1 MFHNFKLYKQSKG
14 QNILNVWKP
23 GYVKTPHNGTI
34 IYLLEF
40 STHQVHYYHFHETLR
55 SNSNF

>member
-40 STHQVHYYHFHETLR
+40 STHQVHYYHFHETL
-55 SNSNF
+55 